1 MEVLLALLAIFVF
14 LIVPIWILVL
24 LTDLGR
30 SVGSIAEHVAM
41 LDMAVAG
48 LRNRSRHPASA
59 TPLQEDAQRTPLDE
73 RIAAAAARKQA
84 TSADMS
90 GARNTS
96 PCPCGASPF
105 PEGGKTKGNGGTFPP
120 SSKGSTTPIMPPSE
134 RGEAAVPPR
143 GVFRAAPDAGNEA
156 TARKDESVTTPPL
169 PGSAQPSTPPMINVP
184 SSSSIIRVS
193 SQPTESAPLEPT
205 LFEQWAKAVWNWLR
219 VGEEWRPG
227 WIPGPLAVAAVQLL
241 RAAALL
247 LLFGAA
253 WFVRYV
259 HEQGWL
265 PPGWRIVAGF
275 AATAALIVAGAR
287 LTRRNYRPIG
297 LALVGLGFA
306 LGEFVDW
313 AGANL
318 YGVLSAPAAFGI
330 AAVLTIG
337 AGAMA
342 WRHSSLLLALVA
354 LFAGYTAPLFFPEAV
369 RGGDAALLG
378 WLLLLAAEA
387 AALATARGWRCL
399 PWIAIP
405 AGFAFSVPALT
416 SAPRLAVLGHGVALA
431 FLGVHAVLAWAQ
443 SLGHSLLRRREPI
456 GLDALAWFLATVASA
471 VLATSV
477 TTPWPVWTHGLPCLA
492 LAAGCAALSDSF
504 TRRIGFD
511 PLRTEVLRGVG
522 GTLAL
527 VFLSLSFTGSARCVL
542 LSAAAV
548 GCVAFASWRRSVAV
562 AALALLA
569 WTLWIGCV
577 GEPSTAAERALRI
590 GSAVA
595 SLWASGLLLR
605 RKDFGAGWVAQ
616 GFLWAAWAASLVWG
630 SWEVHHGLPAAA
642 PALALF
648 WSVYALATLV
658 IGLRFARRDVRGAA
672 LGLFA
677 LAAGKFLLVD
687 QAGAATPE
695 RVAGFLGVGLLLL
708 LGSAVYI
715 RSATRSST
723 TPEAEKPCGEN
734 PHAESAE
741 SDSHA
746 ESAEP

>member
-1 MEVLLALLAIFVF
+1 MEALIALLVIFLF
-14 LIVPIWILVL
+14 LVLPIWILVL
-24 LTDLGR
+24 LSGLGR
-30 SVGSIAEHVAM
+30 SVASIAEHVAM
-41 LDMAVAG
+41 LDAAVAG
-48 LRNRSRHPASA
+48 LRRRPGQAA
-59 TPLQEDAQRTPLDE
+59 AAPLQEEAQRTALDE
-73 RIAAAAARKQA
+73 RIKAEAARKK
-84 TSADMS
+84 T
-90 GARNTS
+90 
-96 PCPCGASPF
+96 ASPVV
-105 PEGGKTKGNGGTFPP
+105 
-120 SSKGSTTPIMPPSE
+120 PPSE
-134 RGEAAVPPR
+134 RGVAAEPPG
-143 GVFRAAPDAGNEA
+143 GVLRASPDAGNEA
-156 TARKDESVTTPPL
+156 TIRNVEIDTPPPL
-169 PGSAQPSTPPMINVP
+169 PVPPMINIP
-184 SSSSIIRVS
+184 SGSSIIRVPPES
-193 SQPTESAPLEPT
+193 TESAPSEPA
-205 LFEQWAKAVWNWLR
+205 LFDLWAKAVWDWLR

-227 WIPGPLAVAAVQLL
+227 WIPGPFAVAAVQLL

-287 LTRRNYRPIG
+287 LTHRNYRPIG

-330 AAVLTIG
+330 AAVLAIG

-369 RGGDAALLG
+369 RGGDAALLA

-405 AGFAFSVPALT
+405 AGFAFAAPALT
-416 SAPRLAVLGHGVALA
+416 STPRLAILGHGVALA
-431 FLGVHAVLAWAQ
+431 FLGIHAVFAWAQ
-443 SLGHSLLRRREPI
+443 CLGHSLLRRREPI
-456 GLDALAWFLATVASA
+456 GLDALAWLVATIVSAFLATQ
-471 VLATSV
+471 V
-477 TTPWPVWTHGLPCLA
+477 TDPWPVWTHGLPCVA
-492 LAAGCAALSDSF
+492 LAAGCAAISAAF
-504 TRRIGFD
+504 TRRVGLG
-511 PLRTEVLRGVG
+511 PLATEVLRGVG

-527 VFLSLSFTGSARCVL
+527 AFLSLSFIGSTRCVL
-542 LSAAAV
+542 FSVAAV
-548 GCVAFASWRRSVAV
+548 GCVAFASRRRSVAA

-569 WTLWIGCV
+569 WMLWIGFV

-605 RKDFGAGWVAQ
+605 RKDFGAEWVAP
-616 GFLWAAWAASLVWG
+616 GFLWAAWAASLIWG
-630 SWEVHHGLPAAA
+630 SWEVHHGLPDAA

-658 IGLRFARRDVRGAA
+658 VGLRFARRDVRAAA
-672 LGLFA
+672 LSLFG
-677 LAAGKFLLVD
+677 LAAGKFLFVD
-687 QAGAATPE
+687 QAGAPTPE
-695 RVAGFLGVGLLLL
+695 RVAGFIGVGLLLL

-715 RSATRSST
+715 RSATRSGT
-723 TPEAEKPCGEN
+723 TRAEGAEPEH
-734 PHAESAE
+734 HAESAE
-741 SDSHA
+741 DA
-746 ESAEP
+746 E

>member
-1 MEVLLALLAIFVF
+1 MEALLVLAAIFFFIVCPIWVIVLLSGI
-14 LIVPIWILVL
+14 
-24 LTDLGR
+24 R
-30 SVGSIAEHVAM
+30 NSVANIAEHVAT
-41 LDMAVAG
+41 LDAAVAV
-48 LRNRSRHPASA
+48 A

-90 GARNTS
+90 GARSTPSCPFGVS
-96 PCPCGASPF
+96 PL
-105 PEGGKTKGNGGTFPP
+105 EGGK
-120 SSKGSTTPIMPPSE
+120 
-134 RGEAAVPPR
+134 
-143 GVFRAAPDAGNEA
+143 
-156 TARKDESVTTPPL
+156 SVTPPPL
-169 PGSAQPSTPPMINVP
+169 PISSEPPAPPMINVP

-193 SQPTESAPLEPT
+193 SQSTESAPPEPT
-205 LFEQWAKAVWNWLR
+205 LFEQWAEAVWEWLC
-219 VGEEWRPG
+219 VGEDWRPG
-227 WIPGPLAVAAVQLL
+227 WIPGPFAVAAVQLL

-265 PPGWRIVAGF
+265 PPSWRIAAGF
-275 AATAALIVAGAR
+275 ASAAALIVAGAR

-330 AAVLTIG
+330 AAVLTLG

-342 WRHSSLLLALVA
+342 WRQSSLLLALVA

-405 AGFAFSVPALT
+405 AGFAFAAPVLAA
-416 SAPRLAVLGHGVALA
+416 APRLDLLGHGAALA
-431 FLGVHAVLAWAQ
+431 FLGGHAVFAWAQ
-443 SLGHSLLRRREPI
+443 CLGHSLLRRREPL
-456 GLDALAWFLATVASA
+456 GPDALAWFLATVVSA
-471 VLATSV
+471 VLATSA
-477 TTPWPVWTHGLPCLA
+477 TDPWPVWTHGLPCLT
-492 LAAGCAALSDSF
+492 LAVGCAALLTAF
-504 TRRIGFD
+504 TRRAGSN
-511 PLRTEVLRGVG
+511 PLRTEGLRGVG

-527 VFLSLSFTGSARCVL
+527 AFLGLSFTGSTRCVL
-542 LSAAAV
+542 LSASAV
-548 GCVAFASWRRSVAV
+548 GCVAFASRRRSIAT
-562 AALALLA
+562 AGLALLA
-569 WTLWIGCV
+569 WSMWIGCV
-577 GEPSTAAERALRI
+577 GDPSTGAERILRI

-595 SLWASGLLLR
+595 SLWASGLLMR
-605 RKDFGAGWVAQ
+605 HDDTDTEWFAP
-616 GFLWAAWAASLVWG
+616 GFLWTAWAASLVWG
-630 SWEVHHGLPAAA
+630 SWEVHHGLPDAA

-648 WSVYALATLV
+648 WSIYALATLV

-672 LGLFA
+672 LCLFG
-677 LAAGKFLLVD
+677 LAAGKFLFVD
-687 QAGAATPE
+687 QAGAPTSE

-715 RSATRSST
+715 RASARTSRL
-723 TPEAEKPCGEN
+723 
-734 PHAESAE
+734 
-741 SDSHA
+741 
-746 ESAEP
+746 